1 MHTSLTTSIIDTIIW
16 DADGVLFNTFD
27 EYGRFLWSK
36 TIVDDLKIDIAVL
49 DQIFSGWDDVLRGTR
64 DTRTHIVEA
73 LATSGSTIPPDDYIT
88 YWLEK
93 DSSVNWEV
101 AAHLSPARDCIGTN
115 QEPLRA
121 TRIASQ
127 FAPRIRK
134 IFASSAIGFLKPE
147 EGYYRFI
154 ECELNLAPSQL
165 CLIDDTVRNVE
176 AARSFGWTAHHYA
189 GVATL
194 RQFLHPYAA
203 SSPSAAERRKLP
215 SDADASR

>member
-1 MHTSLTTSIIDTIIW
+1 MDASKTTQIIETIIW

-49 DQIFSGWDDVLRGTR
+49 DHIFSASWDDVLRGTR

-73 LATSGSTIPPDDYIT
+73 LATSGSTITPDDYIT

-101 AAHLSPARDCIGTN
+101 ATHLSAGRDCIGTN
-115 QEPLRA
+115 QDPLRA
-121 TRIASQ
+121 TRIASL
-127 FAPRIRK
+127 FAPSIRK
-134 IFASSAIGFLKPE
+134 VFASSAIGFLKPE

-154 ECELNLAPSQL
+154 EHELTLAPYQL

-176 AARSFGWTAHHYA
+176 AARTFGWTAHHYIGLA
-189 GVATL
+189 AL
-194 RQFLHPYAA
+194 RQFLTEHGLLGQA
-203 SSPSAAERRKLP
+203 
-215 SDADASR
+215 

>member
-1 MHTSLTTSIIDTIIW
+1 MHTSQTTSIIDTIIW

-73 LATSGSTIPPDDYIT
+73 LAISGSIIPPDDYIT

-101 AAHLSPARDCIGTN
+101 AAHLSPAHDCIGTN

-121 TRIASQ
+121 IRIASQ
-127 FAPRIRK
+127 FAPRIR
-134 IFASSAIGFLKPE
+134 IGTHRVAGWICSSGRYQRAIT
-147 EGYYRFI
+147 
-154 ECELNLAPSQL
+154 QL
-165 CLIDDTVRNVE
+165 LW
-176 AARSFGWTAHHYA
+176 AGGSSRSGPGLWGQTSFCRGQH
-189 GVATL
+189 
-194 RQFLHPYAA
+194 
-203 SSPSAAERRKLP
+203 
-215 SDADASR
+215 

>member
-1 MHTSLTTSIIDTIIW
+1 MHTSQTASIIDTIIW

-27 EYGRFLWSK
+27 EHGRFLWSK
-36 TIVDDLKIDIAVL
+36 TIVEDLKIDIAVL
-49 DQIFSGWDDVLRGTR
+49 DHIFAGWDDVLRGTR
-64 DTRTHIVEA
+64 DTRAHIVEA
-73 LATSGSTIPPDDYIT
+73 LAASGSTITPDDYIT

-121 TRIASQ
+121 TRIASL

-134 IFASSAIGFLKPE
+134 LFASSAIGFLKPE

-154 ECELNLAPSQL
+154 EHQLALAPYQL

-176 AARSFGWTAHHYA
+176 AARTFGWTAHHYT
-189 GVATL
+189 GVVTL
-194 RQFLHPYAA
+194 RQFLTEHGLLGMHKI
-203 SSPSAAERRKLP
+203 ERDLETCM
-215 SDADASR
+215 AQ